1 MESQGGTMLK
11 LKFFFILFCLV
22 ATGPTSG
29 DMDWETY
36 TLKVSATDQA
46 TAFDLLKKEF
56 ANLQYDQSMLVR
68 DFLLTNTQLND
79 QVSNL
84 LTEYRILKQ
93 NYLTDGSTE
102 YVYNLSLT
110 NKIMLYILPK
120 TSSVKLVVPMLC
132 PYCGQEWP
140 EGKAV
145 HPDIELVP
153 KQIESIA
160 YTGIIIDC
168 RGFNLKPCLFP
179 KIYNDALE
187 EIYSVNF
194 ADQNL
199 IIDQGL
205 VLYTMQDLYNDPRIG
220 QNPLRIK
227 ATDVIGSSRT
237 DIKVAQSDAKRI
249 HGSKNNL
256 NLLRECRLAI
266 IFGP

>member
-1 MESQGGTMLK
+1 MLK
-11 LKFFFILFCLV
+11 LKFFFVLFCLL

-46 TAFDLLKKEF
+46 AAFDLLKREF
-56 ANLQYDQSMLVR
+56 YDLQYDQSMLVK
-68 DFLLTNTQLND
+68 DFLKVNNHLND
-79 QVSNL
+79 KISNL
-84 LTEYRILKQ
+84 LTEYRVLKQ

-110 NKIMLYILPK
+110 NKIMFYILPK
-120 TSSVKLVVPMLC
+120 TSAVNLVVPMLC

-140 EGKAV
+140 DGKPV
-145 HPDIELVP
+145 PPDLELVP
-153 KQIESIA
+153 KEIEA
-160 YTGIIIDC
+160 NEYTGIIIDC
-168 RGFNLKPCLFP
+168 RGLNLKPCIFP
-179 KIYNDALE
+179 VIYNDVLE

-194 ADQNL
+194 ADPSF

-205 VLYTMQDLYNDPRIG
+205 VLYTMQDLYNDSRIG
-220 QNPLRIK
+220 KNPLRIK
-227 ATDVIGSSRT
+227 ATAVIGSSQTVIR
-237 DIKVAQSDAKRI
+237 ISNSDAQRI

-256 NLLRECRLAI
+256 NLLRECRLAV